1 MMHIRH
7 TFRSDI
13 DSFSPHKDDLAEAAA
28 YGHEPVFPEDLTGCV
43 TLSHDGQPLAIGGNC
58 GDQVWFVTSRHVEFL
73 TREQRLEFRKC
84 IIEYRDKMLDQYPVL
99 WNFVWIGNKSHIRFL
114 KTIGA
119 VFNNTFTPDGK
130 FQLFTIRR

>member
-7 TFRSDI
+7 TFRSDTYG
-13 DSFSPHKDDLAEAAA
+13 FSPHKDDLAEAQAA
-28 YGHEPVFPEDLTGCV
+28 GHQPSFPEDLTGCV

-58 GDQVWFVTSRHVEFL
+58 EEQVWFVTARHVEFL
-73 TREQRLEFRKC
+73 TKAQRLEFRKC

-119 VFNNTFTPDGK
+119 VFNNTFTPDGQ